1 MKKTVTILYSC
12 ILFFLCLCMAPVSAY
27 GKDKQSGSTQ
37 YHIELDAAGGSISG
51 SSSITVDYSSD
62 SDDVLDLSKYKP
74 DRSGYTFTGWYSGSR
89 RITTVS
95 KYSFSADNTS
105 IKLTAVY
112 TKDSFAGDGLTFIL
126 DANGGSINGSDSI
139 TCDFESSS
147 GASLYG
153 YAPTRDGYDLTGW
166 NTKSDGSGSNVA
178 SLSADDFAN
187 AESKGFEYSDTD
199 GTENTRCLHLYASWA
214 EAKAPSGSITIGEN
228 SWSSL
233 QDNPGFDIYSSKAL
247 SASISCDTA
256 AATVRYIISSQAL
269 DSGSLDSQTFTDYSG
284 AIYLPAGGQYIIY
297 VQLTSQSG
305 KTSYLSSSGVVVD
318 STAPVISG
326 IKDGA
331 TYCVAATATIK
342 DSEIAKVYIGK
353 EEVTPDDN
361 HQIVIPGAKG
371 KQTITATDK
380 AGNSTKITITVN
392 KDHTAKTVRNKCQTY
407 KVCKY
412 CKEQLSTPKTSHTAL
427 KKHAAV
433 KATTKKAGSIE
444 YWYCSDCGKY
454 FSDKK
459 GTNEINKKDTVIEKL
474 PATEDNNG
482 NNGNGNNNNS
492 KDENVTTGFNEVS
505 EMTTASTTE
514 ATTQSTTA
522 STTQSTTQS
531 TTSWSITTAFAT
543 TEVPTI
549 SFTTTETEDTTA
561 SDETSQTTT
570 EKASDSNSTTTRYQN
585 PESESAHSKVHNL
598 TLVILLTVIITI
610 LVAFVIIIISGLKD
624 GRNTNDND
632 NDDDDYDHFE

>member
-12 ILFFLCLCMAPVSAY
+12 ILFFLCLCMAPVTAY
-27 GKDKQSGSTQ
+27 GKDKQTGSTQ
-37 YHIELDAAGGSISG
+37 YHIELNAAGGTISD

-95 KYSFSADNTS
+95 KYSFSADSTS

-126 DANGGSINGSDSI
+126 DANGGSINGSDSV
-139 TCDFESSS
+139 TCDFEAAS
-147 GASLYG
+147 GTSLYG

-187 AESKGFEYSDTD
+187 AESKGFEYSDVD

-247 SASISCDTA
+247 SASISCDPAT
-256 AATVRYIISSQAL
+256 ATVRYIISRQAL
-269 DSGSLDSQTFTDYSG
+269 DSDSLGSQTFTDYSG
-284 AIYLPAGGQYIIY
+284 SIYLPTGGQYIIY
-297 VQLTSQSG
+297 AQLTSQSG

-318 STAPVISG
+318 GTAPVISG

-331 TYCVAATATIK
+331 IYCVAATATIK

-433 KATTKKAGSIE
+433 KATTNKTGNIE

-459 GTNEINKKDTVIEKL
+459 GTNEINKKDTVTEKL
-474 PATEDNNG
+474 PATEDSNSN
-482 NNGNGNNNNS
+482 NNNNS
-492 KDENVTTGFNEVS
+492 KEENTSKGINEVS

-514 ATTQSTTA
+514 TTTQSTTA

-543 TEVPTI
+543 TEIPTI

-561 SDETSQTTT
+561 SDEISQTTT
-570 EKASDSNSTTTRYQN
+570 EKSSDTNSTTTRYQN

>member
-12 ILFFLCLCMAPVSAY
+12 ILFFLCLCMAPVTAY

-62 SDDVLDLSKYKP
+62 SDDFLDLSKYKP

-89 RITTVS
+89 RITKVS
-95 KYSFSADNTS
+95 KYSFSTDNTS

-126 DANGGSINGSDSI
+126 DANGGSINGSNSI

-199 GTENTRCLHLYASWA
+199 GTESTRCLHLYASWA
-214 EAKAPSGSITIGEN
+214 ESKAPSGSITIGEN

-256 AATVRYIISSQAL
+256 TATVRYIISSQAL

-297 VQLTSQSG
+297 AQLTSQSG

-433 KATTKKAGSIE
+433 KATTNKAGSIE

-482 NNGNGNNNNS
+482 NNNNGNNNS

-505 EMTTASTTE
+505 EMTTSSTTE

-522 STTQSTTQS
+522 STTQSTTES

-543 TEVPTI
+543 TEIPTI
-549 SFTTTETEDTTA
+549 SFTTTETEDTTD

-570 EKASDSNSTTTRYQN
+570 EKSSDTNSTTTRYQN

-624 GRNTNDND
+624 GRNTHDND

>member
-12 ILFFLCLCMAPVSAY
+12 ILFFLCLCMAPVTAY
-27 GKDKQSGSTQ
+27 GKDKQTGSTQ
-37 YHIELDAAGGSISG
+37 YHIELNAAGGTISD

-95 KYSFSADNTS
+95 KYSFSADSTS

-112 TKDSFAGDGLTFIL
+112 TKDSFSGDGLTFIL
-126 DANGGSINGSDSI
+126 DANGGSINGSDSV
-139 TCDFESSS
+139 TCDFEAAS
-147 GASLYG
+147 GTSLYG

-199 GTENTRCLHLYASWA
+199 GTESTRCLHLYASWA
-214 EAKAPSGSITIGEN
+214 ESKAPSGSITIGEN

-247 SASISCDTA
+247 STSISCDTA
-256 AATVRYIISSQAL
+256 TATVRYIISSQAL

-297 VQLTSQSG
+297 AQLTSQSG

-392 KDHTAKTVRNKCQTY
+392 KDHTAKTVRNKCQIY

-433 KATTKKAGSIE
+433 KATTNKAGSIE

-482 NNGNGNNNNS
+482 NNNNGNNNS

-505 EMTTASTTE
+505 EMTTSSTTE

-522 STTQSTTQS
+522 STTQSTTES

-543 TEVPTI
+543 TEIPTI
-549 SFTTTETEDTTA
+549 SFTTTETEDTTD

-570 EKASDSNSTTTRYQN
+570 EKSSDTNSTTTRYQN

-624 GRNTNDND
+624 GRNTHDND